1 MTPPGER
8 AVVWLVA
15 TGRRPCEL
23 GDVDVLLI
31 TGGTAGPEIEASDA
45 GFDAVR
51 RAVTAWASAAATVRP
66 VTDSLI
72 WVDEHGLRNGDLD
85 REEHRVVG
93 WPIALAAGVV
103 RQLHLAALW
112 QAATEGPVRLVTFLA
127 DSGIP
132 VLPVE

>member
-1 MTPPGER
+1 MTSPGER

-15 TGRRPCEL
+15 TGRRPREL

-31 TGGTAGPEIEASDA
+31 TGGTTGPGIEASDA
-45 GFDAVR
+45 DFDAVR
-51 RAVTAWASAAATVRP
+51 RAVTAWASAAATIRP

-72 WVDEHGLRNGDLD
+72 WVDEQGLRRGDLD
-85 REEHRVVG
+85 RQEHRVVG

-103 RQLHLAALW
+103 RQLPVAALW
-112 QAATEGPVRLVTFLA
+112 QAATEGPARLVGFLA